1 MGTSDQAEIKR
12 DDNGMNNDQLLEI
25 TTEIGW
31 RLLQSG
37 AEIYRVEE
45 SIKRML
51 AAYGFAE
58 VDVFSIPSCIIV
70 TVNDENGHALTRIKR
85 NRSSSLDFDRI
96 DKLNNL
102 CRHVCTERPPL
113 EQIRASLDAIMG
125 KKDYSFWTRLFFTAS
140 ISASFTLFYG
150 GNFQDSFAS
159 FFIGILLFL
168 LLSLLGNFGTNS
180 FFQNIF
186 GSALV
191 AGLSVW
197 TTAMGWTVNYDKMII
212 GTLMNLVPGIAITNV
227 MRDILG
233 GDLIAGII
241 KLVESLMV
249 AVGIALGAGLAI
261 STLRYFSGE
270 FKGGAWR
277 YDGKYPRLFL
287 YLSGLL
293 LFLLYF

>member
-1 MGTSDQAEIKR
+1 
-12 DDNGMNNDQLLEI
+12 MNNDQLLEI

-125 KKDYSFWTRLFFTAS
+125 KKDYSFHRVHL
-140 ISASFTLFYG
+140 G
-150 GNFQDSFAS
+150 
-159 FFIGILLFL
+159 LLHPVLRRQFPRQLCL
-168 LLSLLGNFGTNS
+168 LLHRHS
-180 FFQNIF
+180 
-186 GSALV
+186 
-191 AGLSVW
+191 SVF
-197 TTAMGWTVNYDKMII
+197 A
-212 GTLMNLVPGIAITNV
+212 A
-227 MRDILG
+227 
-233 GDLIAGII
+233 
-241 KLVESLMV
+241 V
-249 AVGIALGAGLAI
+249 AVGQ
-261 STLRYFSGE
+261 F
-270 FKGGAWR
+270 WHQQ
-277 YDGKYPRLFL
+277 LFPEHL
-287 YLSGLL
+287 W
-293 LFLLYF
+293 

>member
-1 MGTSDQAEIKR
+1 
-12 DDNGMNNDQLLEI
+12 MNNDELLHI

-31 RLLQSG
+31 RLLMSG

-45 SIKRML
+45 SIRRML
-51 AAYGFAE
+51 EAYGFPEAE
-58 VDVFSIPSCIIV
+58 VFSIPSCIIV
-70 TVNDENGHALTRIKR
+70 TINDETGHALTRLKR
-85 NRSSSLDFDRI
+85 VHSSSLDFDRI
-96 DKLNNL
+96 DRLNNL
-102 CRHVCTERPPL
+102 CRHVCSERPEL
-113 EQIRASLDAIMG
+113 EQIKTSLDAIVNE
-125 KKDYSFWTRLFFTAS
+125 KDYSFWTNMFFTAS

-150 GNFQDSFAS
+150 GAFQDSLVS

-168 LLSLLGNFGTNS
+168 LLSMLGRFHTNS

-191 AGLSVW
+191 AGLSLF
-197 TTAMGWTVNYDKMII
+197 TTALGWTIHYDKMII

-249 AVGIALGAGLAI
+249 AAGIALGAGIAI
-261 STLRYFSGE
+261 STLRFFFPGI
-270 FKGGAWR
+270 
-277 YDGKYPRLFL
+277 
-287 YLSGLL
+287 
-293 LFLLYF
+293 